1 MIRALK
7 SSDISAVATVYE
19 LANNS
24 VNLPVQKDH
33 FKKDALKY
41 VSETIYKCENA
52 VYEFDGIPVGII
64 SVSSDYIE
72 GLFVHPDHFGKGLG
86 KDLLNH
92 FLNKKEYLRLQVY
105 EKNSRAL
112 SFYLKNGFRIT
123 GGGICQITGLPY
135 FEMEYEKV
143 Y

>member
-52 VYEFDGIPVGII
+52 VYEFDGIPVGIR
-64 SVSSDYIE
+64 SEERRV
-72 GLFVHPDHFGKGLG
+72 G
-86 KDLLNH
+86 
-92 FLNKKEYLRLQVY
+92 
-105 EKNSRAL
+105 
-112 SFYLKNGFRIT
+112 
-123 GGGICQITGLPY
+123 
-135 FEMEYEKV
+135 
-143 Y
+143 